1 MHRVVKRIVF
11 VTWMSVGA
19 SAVAG
24 AHTSLD
30 GMPAMFAADESM
42 WKRVQRFDVGTRVKL
57 TVAGAPVVERYFVL
71 LNDTEVILLN
81 LTAVDL
87 PKRQLLS
94 MAADN
99 PAWIAGTAK
108 TTYRDSDLRL
118 GPDGVFLK
126 DKKLADLS
134 QVVERIPRNRVTS
147 ITKA

>member
-1 MHRVVKRIVF
+1 M
-11 VTWMSVGA
+11 
-19 SAVAG
+19 
-24 AHTSLD
+24 
-30 GMPAMFAADESM
+30 
-42 WKRVQRFDVGTRVKL
+42 
-57 TVAGAPVVERYFVL
+57 VERYFVL